1 MSFSRKLQLAVQK
14 LNLCRWLYNT
24 SLFIYTVSAN
34 NSVTIEP
41 SVMTVDNGSDV
52 TFNCSA
58 LGGPN
63 NTFIWVRSD
72 ELDEIFESYIQPLL
86 STTPVDVRDIINKL
100 SDIILENGTIQ
111 FIESI
116 NATLNG
122 GSYECVVINEAGLG
136 RNDTTLYVRPVITQQ
151 PMDIETEADNIVT
164 LTCIVDSFPAPEY
177 QWEMMNR
184 TSEEFEQID
193 GETNTTL
200 VFDYIDYEVYGRYRC
215 VVSVPLI
222 SSTIT
227 SDNVTITGKWLCYF
241 LNV

>member
-1 MSFSRKLQLAVQK
+1 M
-14 LNLCRWLYNT
+14 
-24 SLFIYTVSAN
+24 
-34 NSVTIEP
+34 
-41 SVMTVDNGSDV
+41 MTVDNGSDV

-63 NTFIWVRSD
+63 NAFTWVRSD

-86 STTPVDVRDIINKL
+86 STTPVDVSDIINEL
-100 SDIILENGTIQ
+100 SGIILENGTVL

-136 RNDTTLYVRPVITQQ
+136 RKSAALYVRPVITQQ

-184 TSEEFEQID
+184 ITEECEEID

-200 VFDYIDYEVYGRYRC
+200 VFDPIDHDDYGTYRC
-215 VVSVPLI
+215 VVTTPTLNEVINSEEV
-222 SSTIT
+222 
-227 SDNVTITGKWLCYF
+227 VITGK
-241 LNV
+241 

>member
-1 MSFSRKLQLAVQK
+1 M
-14 LNLCRWLYNT
+14 
-24 SLFIYTVSAN
+24 
-34 NSVTIEP
+34 
-41 SVMTVDNGSDV
+41 MTVDNGSNV

-86 STTPVDVRDIINKL
+86 STTPVDVSNIISEL
-100 SDIILENGTIQ
+100 SDIILENGTIL

-136 RNDTTLYVRPVITQQ
+136 RNDTTLYVTPVITQQ
-151 PMDIETEADNIVT
+151 PMDVETLANLTVT
-164 LTCIVDSFPAPEY
+164 LTCIADSFPAPVY
-177 QWEMMNR
+177 QWEMNR
-184 TSEEFEQID
+184 TSGEFEQID

-200 VFDYIDYEVYGRYRC
+200 VFDSIDYEQYGTYRC
-215 VVSVPLI
+215 VVNTPVIEASV
-222 SSTIT
+222 T
-227 SDNVTITGKWLCYF
+227 SNSAVITGMWYCGYIHYTIIFVSLFTQY
-241 LNV
+241 LPRVV

>member
-1 MSFSRKLQLAVQK
+1 MCYSVLTTLLSSF
-14 LNLCRWLYNT
+14 
-24 SLFIYTVSAN
+24 TVSAN
-34 NSVTIEP
+34 NGVSIEP
-41 SVMTVDNGSDV
+41 SMMTVDNGSDV
-52 TFNCSA
+52 TFTCSA

-72 ELDEIFESYIQPLL
+72 ELDEIFESHIQPLL
-86 STTPVDVRDIINKL
+86 STTPVDV
-100 SDIILENGTIQ
+100 SDIISELSGIVLENGTVL

-136 RNDTTLYVRPVITQQ
+136 RNSANLYVRPVITEQ
-151 PMDIETEADNIVT
+151 PRDIETEANNTVT
-164 LTCIVDSFPAPEY
+164 LTCIANSFPVPEY

-184 TSEEFEQID
+184 TSEDFEQID
-193 GETNTTL
+193 GEMNTTL
-200 VFDYIDYEVYGRYRC
+200 VFDYIDYEDYGRYRC
-215 VVSVPLI
+215 VVSVPFL
-222 SSTIT
+222 SPTIT

>member
-1 MSFSRKLQLAVQK
+1 M
-14 LNLCRWLYNT
+14 
-24 SLFIYTVSAN
+24 
-34 NSVTIEP
+34 
-41 SVMTVDNGSDV
+41 MTVDNGSDV

-63 NTFIWVRSD
+63 NAFTWVRSD
-72 ELDEIFESYIQPLL
+72 ELDEIFESHIQPLL
-86 STTPVDVRDIINKL
+86 TTTPVDVSDIINEL
-100 SDIILENGTIQ
+100 SGIILENGTVL

-136 RNDTTLYVRPVITQQ
+136 RKSATLYVRPVMTQQ

-184 TSEEFEQID
+184 ITEEFEEID
-193 GETNTTL
+193 GEMNTTL
-200 VFDYIDYEVYGRYRC
+200 VFDPIDHDDYGTYHC
-215 VVSVPLI
+215 VVTTPTLNEVINSEEV
-222 SSTIT
+222 
-227 SDNVTITGKWLCYF
+227 VITGK
-241 LNV
+241 

>member
-1 MSFSRKLQLAVQK
+1 M
-14 LNLCRWLYNT
+14 
-24 SLFIYTVSAN
+24 
-34 NSVTIEP
+34 TIEP
-41 SVMTVDNGSDV
+41 SMMTVDNGSDV
-52 TFNCSA
+52 TFTCSA

-86 STTPVDVRDIINKL
+86 STTPVDVSDIISNL
-100 SDIILENGTIQ
+100 SDIILENGTIL

-136 RNDTTLYVRPVITQQ
+136 RNDTTLYVRPVITEQ
-151 PMDIETEADNIVT
+151 PMDVETEADNIVI
-164 LTCIVDSFPAPEY
+164 LTCIADSFPAPEY

-184 TSEEFEQID
+184 TSGEFEPID

-200 VFDYIDYEVYGRYRC
+200 VFDYIDYDDYGRYRC
-215 VVSVPLI
+215 VVNVSLI
-222 SSTIT
+222 NSTIT
-227 SDNVTITGKWLCYF
+227 SDNVTITGKMLCNF
-241 LNV
+241 LNM

>member
-1 MSFSRKLQLAVQK
+1 M
-14 LNLCRWLYNT
+14 
-24 SLFIYTVSAN
+24 
-34 NSVTIEP
+34 
-41 SVMTVDNGSDV
+41 MTVDNGSNV
-52 TFNCSA
+52 TFICSA

-86 STTPVDVRDIINKL
+86 STTPVDVSDIISEL
-100 SDIILENGTIQ
+100 SDIILENGTIL

-151 PMDIETEADNIVT
+151 PMDIETLANLTVT
-164 LTCIVDSFPAPEY
+164 LTCIADSFPAPEY

-184 TSEEFEQID
+184 TSGEFEPID

-200 VFDYIDYEVYGRYRC
+200 VFNYIGYEDYGRYRC

-222 SSTIT
+222 SSTIIC
-227 SDNVTITGKWLCYF
+227 DNVTITGKMLCNF
-241 LNV
+241 LNM